1 MGRAK
6 KQLIHQ
12 FHNFFFHISKCL
24 ASKKEKTLQL
34 KKKKKKKK
42 KEKKKKKKKKK
53 AIFMNIYTNIY
64 TNIIC
69 DNNDSK

>member
-12 FHNFFFHISKCL
+12 FHKFFFHISKCL
-24 ASKKEKTLQL
+24 GSNSEKTLQL
-34 KKKKKKKK
+34 NI
-42 KEKKKKKKKKK
+42 KKKKKKK

>member
-24 ASKKEKTLQL
+24 ASNSEKTLQL
-34 KKKKKKKK
+34 KIT
-42 KEKKKKKKKKK
+42 KKKKKK
-53 AIFMNIYTNIY
+53 AIFIKI
-64 TNIIC
+64 
-69 DNNDSK
+69 

>member
-24 ASKKEKTLQL
+24 ASNSEKTLQL
-34 KKKKKKKK
+34 KIT
-42 KEKKKKKKKKK
+42 KKKKKK

>member
-24 ASKKEKTLQL
+24 ASNSEKTLQL
-34 KKKKKKKK
+34 KIT
-42 KEKKKKKKKKK
+42 KKKKKK

-64 TNIIC
+64 TSIIC

>member
-24 ASKKEKTLQL
+24 ASNSEKTLQFKIT
-34 KKKKKKKK
+34 KKKKKKSYLY
-42 KEKKKKKKKKK
+42 EY
-53 AIFMNIYTNIY
+53 IY
-64 TNIIC
+64 
-69 DNNDSK
+69 

>member
-6 KQLIHQ
+6 EQLIHQ
-12 FHNFFFHISKCL
+12 FHKFFFHISKCL
-24 ASKKEKTLQL
+24 GSNSEKTLQL
-34 KKKKKKKK
+34 KITKKKKKKK
-42 KEKKKKKKKKK
+42 KEK
-53 AIFMNIYTNIY
+53 AIFINIYTNIY